1 MSVVQLHH
9 CVPCCKM
16 LQPRLHRTNELLVK
30 NVTLLNDEAQEVYRA
45 TVLATSIEACGDVTG

>member
-1 MSVVQLHH
+1 
-9 CVPCCKM
+9 M

-30 NVTLLNDEAQEVYRA
+30 NVTLLNDQAQEVYRA